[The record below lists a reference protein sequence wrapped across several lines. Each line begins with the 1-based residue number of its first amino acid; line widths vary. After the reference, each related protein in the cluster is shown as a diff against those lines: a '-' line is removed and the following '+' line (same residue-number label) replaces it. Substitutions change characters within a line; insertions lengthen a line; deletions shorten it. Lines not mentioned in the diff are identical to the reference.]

1 MALFQTL
8 QTWIGHNA
16 MRYHNLNRFPQMLSY
31 ILSDIWLILGDLQR
45 VTMRYI
51 QSFFKNIITYIF
63 LQI

>member
-1 MALFQTL
+1 
-8 QTWIGHNA
+8 

-31 ILSDIWLILGDLQR
+31 ILSDIWLILGNLQR